1 MRRSASINVG
11 NSNRRGKLNLWSFYR
26 GGKQVEVNKNRRDS
40 TRTDLL
46 SFTSLSRLSCFMI
59 PFDGCQQYKS
69 EKATHVYPVIISYST
84 IVSRQK
90 KSYKGARPSRGKN
103 CCTKWTS
110 NCENLQSC
118 EAVKTR
124 YAKSATKT
132 HEAKILSNFNLLLLF
147 LLFLLFA
154 AKFFSYV
161 LQTI

>member
-1 MRRSASINVG
+1 MILLQRQQTSKSEWKQTGFGENRS
-11 NSNRRGKLNLWSFYR
+11 RKLLP
-26 GGKQVEVNKNRRDS
+26 
-40 TRTDLL
+40 
-46 SFTSLSRLSCFMI
+46 LSRLSCFTI
-59 PFDGCQQYKS
+59 LFDRYQQTESK
-69 EKATHVYPVIISYST
+69 EATHVRSVIISYST

-90 KSYKGARPSRGKN
+90 KTCTGARPSRGKN